1 MSTSVR
7 LPAAAA
13 GAGAG
18 AAGEAAGEAAGD
30 AGPGTATGAGAC
42 GARISNV
49 LGRALLNCGEA
60 LTATDPR
67 TRAKLIN
74 WEIPGIFLLVGDD

>member
-7 LPAAAA
+7 LPAAAGAA

-18 AAGEAAGEAAGD
+18 AAGAVGAGAG
-30 AGPGTATGAGAC
+30 AGATGAGAC

-49 LGRALLNCGEA
+49 LGRALLNFGEA
-60 LTATDPR
+60 STATDPK
-67 TRAKLIN
+67 TRANLIN
-74 WEIPGIFLLVGDD
+74 